1 MAERLW
7 APWRMEFV
15 GGGGAAEGC
24 LFCRLRDEGEEDE
37 KNLVLWRGENAL
49 LMLNAFPYTSGHLM
63 AAPYR
68 HTADY
73 ASLTPDEMVELMGLT
88 QRAIRA
94 LDAVYQPQGHNV
106 GLNLGSAAGA
116 GIADHLHVHVV
127 PRWVGDTNF
136 MHAVGNTRV
145 LPDSLESSYEKLR
158 AALAGLED
166 GAQP

>member
-15 GGGGAAEGC
+15 GGGAAAGC
-24 LFCRLRDEGEEDE
+24 LFCRVRDEGEEDE
-37 KNLVLWRGENAL
+37 KNLVLRRGENAL

-63 AAPYR
+63 ASPYR

-88 QRAIRA
+88 QLAIRA